1 VKEEAMGSV
10 FRAAA
15 VYFFLLLVFRIAGKR
30 SLAQL
35 APFDFVLL
43 LIISETIQQA
53 MVDTDNSW
61 TNAAIL
67 VLTLVGISIALSIIK
82 ERIPWLERV
91 LGGTPLLLIENG
103 KMHEDRMRRMRID
116 EVDIVSAARAQEGL
130 ERLDQIKHAVVET
143 GGQITIIPKKQ
154 ESA

>member
-1 VKEEAMGSV
+1 MGSV
-10 FRAAA
+10 LRAAA
-15 VYFFLLLVFRIAGKR
+15 VYFFLLIVFRIAGKR

-67 VLTLVGISIALSIIK
+67 VLTLVGLSIALSVVK
-82 ERIPWLERV
+82 ERVPWLERV
-91 LGGTPLLLIENG
+91 LGGTPLILIENG
-103 KMHEDRMRRMRID
+103 KMHVDRMKTMRID
-116 EVDIVSAARAQEGL
+116 EADIISAARLQEGL
-130 ERLDQIKHAVVET
+130 ERIDQIKHAIVET
-143 GGQITIIPKKQ
+143 GGQITIIPKK
-154 ESA
+154 ENA

>member
-1 VKEEAMGSV
+1 MGSV
-10 FRAAA
+10 LRAAA
-15 VYFFLLLVFRIAGKR
+15 VYFFLLIVFRLAGKR

-67 VLTLVGISIALSIIK
+67 VLTLVGLSIVLSVVK
-82 ERIPWLERV
+82 ERVPWLERL
-91 LGGTPLLLIENG
+91 LGGTPLILIENG
-103 KMHEDRMRRMRID
+103 KMHEDRMQVMRID
-116 EVDIVSAARAQEGL
+116 EADIIAAARAQEGI
-130 ERLDQIKHAVVET
+130 ERIDQIKHAVVET
-143 GGQITIIPKKQ
+143 GGNITIIPKKQ
-154 ESA
+154 EAG